1 MFAVVE
7 EEKSMNRI
15 QIKPSREAGVMT
27 FHADE
32 ITKKT
37 LMGSIVKTS
46 FVSLNYIKM
55 IHV

>member
-7 EEKSMNRI
+7 EEKTMNRI

-32 ITKKT
+32 ITKKKT
-37 LMGSIVKTS
+37 LMGSIKTS

>member
-1 MFAVVE
+1 
-7 EEKSMNRI
+7 
-15 QIKPSREAGVMT
+15 MT

-46 FVSLNYIKM
+46 FVSLNYIKIM
-55 IHV
+55 KETKDCFSFAVTYQSE